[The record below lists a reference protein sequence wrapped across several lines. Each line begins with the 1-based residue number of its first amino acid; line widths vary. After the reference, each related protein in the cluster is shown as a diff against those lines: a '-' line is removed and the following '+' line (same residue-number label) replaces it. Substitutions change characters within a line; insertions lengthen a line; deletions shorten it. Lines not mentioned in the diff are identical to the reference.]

1 MSEVTL
7 QAETG
12 RVTGTRPSRRLRRR
26 GKVPAIL
33 YGQGAEAVSI
43 AVSARDLR
51 NALTTDAGINVL
63 INLVVEEETHTSLA
77 RQLQRHPTRGD
88 IIHLDFVKI
97 SLTDQ
102 VDSVVS
108 VELIGDPAAIREMGG
123 IIETVTNMVNV
134 RTLVTSIPESIP
146 VDISGLGVGDSSR
159 VSDLPLLEGVEYL
172 DDPDLPI
179 VVVHLPAAVLAEE
192 EEALEGEAAEGEA
205 PADAEGADGAEA

>member
-108 VELIGDPAAIREMGG
+108 VDLIGDPAAIREMGG